1 MVCVVDGVTDC
12 YFSIQMGSGLM
23 SHKASRV
30 ISLLNACLSHDED
43 KDPGRSLFGTFH
55 HTVYNMGKLSLDL
68 LCPPD
73 MRGALLRDRGYE
85 HIAPAKILVFPASD
99 ISKYLTSIN
108 YPSDGRHYGPAM
120 YIPFMRSLQGIAHE
134 YALAFPKLSG
144 SVWTGV
150 GRKDS
155 MMSEKFLKKV
165 WRERM
170 EACIEHQKKNG
181 CGDC

>member
-23 SHKASRV
+23 AHKASRV
-30 ISLLNACLSHDED
+30 ISLLNACLSHDSNQKIKANEIRQVPD
-43 KDPGRSLFGTFH
+43 L
-55 HTVYNMGKLSLDL
+55 NMGKLSLDL

-73 MRGALLRDRGYE
+73 MRGALLRDRGDE

-134 YALAFPKLSG
+134 FH
-144 SVWTGV
+144 VRITGENNLEE
-150 GRKDS
+150 
-155 MMSEKFLKKV
+155 EKWWKNKGDV
-165 WRERM
+165 CRRYYHST
-170 EACIEHQKKNG
+170 INPQKKG
-181 CGDC
+181 AA